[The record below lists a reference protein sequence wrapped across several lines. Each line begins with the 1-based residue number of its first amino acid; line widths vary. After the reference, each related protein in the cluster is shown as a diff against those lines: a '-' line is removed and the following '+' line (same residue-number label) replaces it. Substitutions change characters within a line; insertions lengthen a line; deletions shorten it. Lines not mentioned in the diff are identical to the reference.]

1 MARSSTKVGR
11 DLSSLTGR
19 GLSFLSFVL
28 GLALW
33 EVLVDV
39 LEIPRFL
46 FPPPSQVFQIYFT
59 GDIRWLD
66 HTLVTLRSAVTGC
79 AIGVAFGFLLAVL
92 ITVSEMLSRI
102 VMPYVVALQVLPKV
116 AIAPILYVMLGFT
129 NTSRVIL
136 IVILTFFPI
145 VINVSTGLSSVDR
158 NLVYLLNSLGAGNV
172 RVFYKVRLPNSLPY
186 FLDGLRIAVSGALV
200 GAIVAEFVSSN
211 EGLGFLILNSQYTF
225 NTTAAFGAFVI
236 LTILGWA
243 PPDAR
248 GRTRM
253 TTARVVVMEG
263 VGKRYPTAK
272 GEDVDAVADVSF
284 EVRRGETLAIVG
296 PSGCG
301 KSTLLR
307 LIAGVDSPTEGT
319 IERERSDGRFVVGYV
334 FQESSLMQWRTVY
347 DNIKLP
353 LEVVKDGGS
362 TDNVDDLIRMIG
374 MKGFENSYPIELS
387 GGMQRRVSLARAF
400 VHGPSIVLMDEPF
413 TGVDELTKEAL
424 QHELGTMIR
433 DLGATAMLV
442 THDIEEA
449 VFLSHRILIMSPRP
463 GSIVA
468 EVPVDLPPVRDPSMR
483 TSIDFFATAKA
494 VREKL
499 LEMHV
504 GNVRPSE

>member
-1 MARSSTKVGR
+1 M
-11 DLSSLTGR
+11 
-19 GLSFLSFVL
+19 
-28 GLALW
+28 
-33 EVLVDV
+33 
-39 LEIPRFL
+39 
-46 FPPPSQVFQIYFT
+46 
-59 GDIRWLD
+59 
-66 HTLVTLRSAVTGC
+66 
-79 AIGVAFGFLLAVL
+79 
-92 ITVSEMLSRI
+92 
-102 VMPYVVALQVLPKV
+102 
-116 AIAPILYVMLGFT
+116 
-129 NTSRVIL
+129 TS
-136 IVILTFFPI
+136 
-145 VINVSTGLSSVDR
+145 
-158 NLVYLLNSLGAGNV
+158 
-172 RVFYKVRLPNSLPY
+172 
-186 FLDGLRIAVSGALV
+186 
-200 GAIVAEFVSSN
+200 
-211 EGLGFLILNSQYTF
+211 
-225 NTTAAFGAFVI
+225 
-236 LTILGWA
+236 
-243 PPDAR
+243 
-248 GRTRM
+248 
-253 TTARVVVMEG
+253 ARVVTMEG
-263 VGKRYPTAK
+263 VGKRYSTAK
-272 GEDVDAVADVSF
+272 GEDVVAVTDVSF

-307 LIAGVDSPTEGT
+307 LIAGVDSPTEGR
-319 IERERSDGRFVVGYV
+319 IERQRSDGRFVVGYV

-362 TDNVDDLIRMIG
+362 RDNVDDLIRMIG

-483 TSIDFFATAKA
+483 TSIDFFATAKS

>member
-1 MARSSTKVGR
+1 M
-11 DLSSLTGR
+11 
-19 GLSFLSFVL
+19 
-28 GLALW
+28 
-33 EVLVDV
+33 
-39 LEIPRFL
+39 
-46 FPPPSQVFQIYFT
+46 
-59 GDIRWLD
+59 
-66 HTLVTLRSAVTGC
+66 
-79 AIGVAFGFLLAVL
+79 
-92 ITVSEMLSRI
+92 
-102 VMPYVVALQVLPKV
+102 
-116 AIAPILYVMLGFT
+116 
-129 NTSRVIL
+129 TS
-136 IVILTFFPI
+136 
-145 VINVSTGLSSVDR
+145 
-158 NLVYLLNSLGAGNV
+158 
-172 RVFYKVRLPNSLPY
+172 
-186 FLDGLRIAVSGALV
+186 
-200 GAIVAEFVSSN
+200 
-211 EGLGFLILNSQYTF
+211 
-225 NTTAAFGAFVI
+225 
-236 LTILGWA
+236 
-243 PPDAR
+243 
-248 GRTRM
+248 
-253 TTARVVVMEG
+253 ARVVTMEG
-263 VGKRYPTAK
+263 VGKRYSTAK

-307 LIAGVDSPTEGT
+307 LIAGVDSPTEGR

-362 TDNVDDLIRMIG
+362 ADRVDDLIRMIG
-374 MKGFENSYPIELS
+374 MTGFENSYPIELS

-424 QHELGTMIR
+424 QHELGAMIR

-449 VFLSHRILIMSPRP
+449 VFLSHRILVMSPRP

-468 EVPVDLPPVRDPSMR
+468 EVPVDLPRVRDPSMR
-483 TSIDFFATAKA
+483 TSIDFFATAKT